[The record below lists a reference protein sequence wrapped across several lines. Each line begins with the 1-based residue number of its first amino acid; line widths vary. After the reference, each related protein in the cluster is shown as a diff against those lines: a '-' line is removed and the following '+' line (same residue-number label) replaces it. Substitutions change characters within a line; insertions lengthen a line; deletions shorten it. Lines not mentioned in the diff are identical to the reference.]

1 MEFALKPRSLN
12 MDRMASMELAINN
25 EREEMAFYNNESAR
39 SKNPVAK
46 ALFKTLA
53 EEEQEHMDRIAAL
66 HKKLTSAG
74 SWPENVALEVS
85 GTNVKKALSDFRRDL
100 TSTQEHDDN
109 DITALKKSIDSEA
122 GASKLYA
129 GLAAACTNKK
139 EKTFFAFLSEIEHEH
154 MMSLQDSLA
163 YLEDPESWLEA
174 QEHSGLDG
182 A

>member
-1 MEFALKPRSLN
+1 

-53 EEEQEHMDRIAAL
+53 DEENEHMNRITQL
-66 HKKLTSAG
+66 HQKLVGGGA
-74 SWPENVALEVS
+74 WPAEVSLEVS
-85 GTNVKKALSDFRRDL
+85 GTNVKKVLADFRREL
-100 TSTQEHDDN
+100 TSTQEHDDD
-109 DITALKKSIDSEA
+109 DIAALKKSIESEA

-129 GLAAACTNKK
+129 DIAGVCTDKR
-139 EKTFFAFLSEIEHEH
+139 EKAFFSFLSEIEYEH
-154 MMSLQDSLA
+154 MLSLKDSLA
-163 YLEDPESWLEA
+163 YLEDPASWLEA
-174 QEHSGLDG
+174 SEHQGLDG

>member
-1 MEFALKPRSLN
+1 

-53 EEEQEHMDRIAAL
+53 EEEQEHMTRISAL
-66 HKKLTSAG
+66 HKKLVADG
-74 SWPENVALEVS
+74 SWPVEVALEVS
-85 GTNVKKALSDFRRDL
+85 GTNVKKILSDFRREL
-100 TSTQEHDDN
+100 TSTQAHDDD
-109 DITALKKSIDSEA
+109 DIAALRKSIDSEA

-129 GLAAACTNKK
+129 DLAAACTSKQ
-139 EKTFFAFLSEIEHEH
+139 EKAFFTFLSEIEHEH
-154 MMSLQDSLA
+154 RMSLEDSLA
-163 YLEDPESWLEA
+163 YLEDPASWLEA
-174 QEHSGLDG
+174 QEHQGLDG

>member
-1 MEFALKPRSLN
+1 

-53 EEEQEHMDRIAAL
+53 EEEKEHMTRIAAL
-66 HKKLTSAG
+66 HQKLVSGGT
-74 SWPENVALEVS
+74 WPEEVSIEVS
-85 GTNVKKALSDFRRDL
+85 GTDVKTVLADFRREL
-100 TSTQEHDDN
+100 TSTQEHDDD
-109 DITALKKSIDSEA
+109 DIAALKKSIDSEA

-129 GLAAACTNKK
+129 DLAAACTNKQ
-139 EKTFFAFLSEIEHEH
+139 ERAFFTFLSEIEHEH

-163 YLEDPESWLEA
+163 YLQDPASWLETS
-174 QEHSGLDG
+174 EHQGLDG

>member
-1 MEFALKPRSLN
+1 

-25 EREEMAFYNNESAR
+25 EREEAAFYNNEAAR

-53 EEEQEHMDRIAAL
+53 EEENEHMARISAL
-66 HKKLTSAG
+66 HAKLVGEGA
-74 SWPENVALEVS
+74 WPEDVALEVS
-85 GTNVKKALSDFRRDL
+85 GTNVKKALSDFRREL
-100 TSTQEHDDN
+100 TSTQEHDDD
-109 DITALKKSIDSEA
+109 DIAALKKSIESEA

-129 GLAAACTNKK
+129 ELAASTANKQ
-139 EKTFFAFLSEIEHEH
+139 EKTFFTFLSEIEHEH
-154 MMSLQDSLA
+154 EVSLKDSLA

-174 QEHSGLDG
+174 VEHIGLDG